1 MMGQLIRFSIRYPG
15 VIIGLSLLVIAYG
28 IYQIKQ
34 SPLNVFPE
42 FSPTQVIIQ
51 TESPGFSSD
60 LVESLVTNPIEQAI
74 SGTIGINQ
82 IRSQSIPGLSV
93 VTVIFDEGTDIFKNR
108 QSISE
113 KLSNLNR
120 LMPDGIIPTIAPL
133 TSSASSVLGIG
144 ITSNKRTK
152 IELRSIAENIIIPH
166 LMAVPGVADVNRF
179 GGEVAQLQIEVIADK
194 LYEYKV
200 NLKQVF
206 TSIEMSSG
214 QVGGGFI
221 ENNNQR
227 IIINA
232 SAQTSSIKELLQL
245 PIINSKGN
253 VVRIKDVAKV
263 SESKAPSIS
272 AVSINEK
279 DGVYLSVQGQL
290 GSNTYKLTKQLEEA
304 LETLRPVLK
313 KEAVELFPDLFKPA
327 NFIDA
332 SIKGLRLDILIGAIM
347 VISILYLFLFNI
359 KTAFISA
366 IAIPASLLSAIC
378 VMSYFNLGLN
388 VMVLSGL
395 AIALGE
401 VVDDAIIDV
410 ENIFRRLRQNKQL
423 SKPLPI
429 YQVVFN
435 ASMEVRK
442 SVVFATIIIVLVFL
456 PLLSMSGVAGKLFG
470 PLGIA
475 YITSI
480 IASLF
485 VALTVTPALCF
496 LMLGKTFIK
505 SEDSPII
512 ALIKKY
518 YEKTLRKIEGKSSSI
533 LLISFLL
540 IAIGLSFLPFFKTQF
555 IPPLHEGHYIMHMT
569 AYPGTSEKESIRIG
583 NLVTKKIRKIGG
595 VKSVA
600 QWVGRSPMGADTF
613 GTHYSEFE
621 IELDALDGPS
631 QKQILDQIN
640 TIVNGNI
647 TGVEEKN
654 NQGGFVGVNFAI
666 NTFLTERIEETIS
679 GYNASV
685 VVNVYGNDLD
695 ALDQDGQNVARIL
708 ESIRGSKDITLQSP
722 PGNPQVKI
730 RLRPEI
736 IAQLG
741 IMNADILDTI
751 RAAYEG
757 YTASYIYEG
766 INKKPVVV
774 TFERK
779 YREDIANI
787 RKLPI
792 RGVNDKIYMLSD
804 VADINQENGR
814 SKILHQNGKRVQ
826 TITAN
831 ISNRDI
837 DSFNQELKQKLNKA
851 NLRGGNY
858 LEITGSAEE
867 NARSR
872 EELITHSFLAGS
884 AVLLMLFIAFGSLRN
899 LVITILNLPF
909 ALIGGVIA
917 ASIYGGWL
925 SIGSMVGFVT
935 LFGITLRNSIM
946 LISHYQHLIENENL
960 KWNLETCVKG
970 AKERLP
976 SILMTA
982 LVAGLALLPIAMG
995 SDQPGKEIEGPM
1007 ATIIIGGLFT
1017 STILNLLILP
1027 TVLLNYGEFKKR
1039 IF

>member
-74 SGTIGINQ
+74 SGTIGINH

-113 KLSNLNR
+113 KLSNLYR

-152 IELRSIAENIIIPH
+152 IELRTIAENIIIPH

-194 LYEYKV
+194 LYEHNV

-232 SAQTSSIKELLQL
+232 SAQSTSIKELLQL

-253 VVRIKDVAKV
+253 VVRIKDVATV

-366 IAIPASLLSAIC
+366 VAIPASLLSAIC

-505 SEDSPII
+505 SED
-512 ALIKKY
+512 
-518 YEKTLRKIEGKSSSI
+518 
-533 LLISFLL
+533 
-540 IAIGLSFLPFFKTQF
+540 
-555 IPPLHEGHYIMHMT
+555 
-569 AYPGTSEKESIRIG
+569 
-583 NLVTKKIRKIGG
+583 
-595 VKSVA
+595 
-600 QWVGRSPMGADTF
+600 
-613 GTHYSEFE
+613 
-621 IELDALDGPS
+621 
-631 QKQILDQIN
+631 
-640 TIVNGNI
+640 
-647 TGVEEKN
+647 
-654 NQGGFVGVNFAI
+654 
-666 NTFLTERIEETIS
+666 
-679 GYNASV
+679 
-685 VVNVYGNDLD
+685 
-695 ALDQDGQNVARIL
+695 
-708 ESIRGSKDITLQSP
+708 
-722 PGNPQVKI
+722 
-730 RLRPEI
+730 
-736 IAQLG
+736 
-741 IMNADILDTI
+741 
-751 RAAYEG
+751 
-757 YTASYIYEG
+757 
-766 INKKPVVV
+766 
-774 TFERK
+774 
-779 YREDIANI
+779 
-787 RKLPI
+787 
-792 RGVNDKIYMLSD
+792 
-804 VADINQENGR
+804 
-814 SKILHQNGKRVQ
+814 
-826 TITAN
+826 
-831 ISNRDI
+831 
-837 DSFNQELKQKLNKA
+837 
-851 NLRGGNY
+851 
-858 LEITGSAEE
+858 
-867 NARSR
+867 
-872 EELITHSFLAGS
+872 
-884 AVLLMLFIAFGSLRN
+884 
-899 LVITILNLPF
+899 
-909 ALIGGVIA
+909 
-917 ASIYGGWL
+917 
-925 SIGSMVGFVT
+925 
-935 LFGITLRNSIM
+935 
-946 LISHYQHLIENENL
+946 
-960 KWNLETCVKG
+960 
-970 AKERLP
+970 
-976 SILMTA
+976 
-982 LVAGLALLPIAMG
+982 
-995 SDQPGKEIEGPM
+995 
-1007 ATIIIGGLFT
+1007 
-1017 STILNLLILP
+1017 
-1027 TVLLNYGEFKKR
+1027 
-1039 IF
+1039 

>member
-1 MMGQLIRFSIRYPG
+1 MMGQLIKFSIRFPG
-15 VIIGLSLLVIAYG
+15 VIVGLSLLIIAYG
-28 IYQIKQ
+28 IYQIKE

-60 LVESLVTNPIEQAI
+60 LVETLITNPIEKAI
-74 SGTIGINQ
+74 AGTIGIKQ

-93 VTVIFDEGTDIFKNR
+93 VTVIFEESTDIFKNR

-113 KLSNLNR
+113 KLSNLSR
-120 LMPDGIIPTIAPL
+120 SMPEDITPLIAPL

-144 ITSNKRTK
+144 ITSNKKTNL
-152 IELRSIAENIIIPH
+152 ELRTFAENIIIPQ
-166 LMAVPGVADVNRF
+166 LMSVQGVADVNRF
-179 GGEVAQLQIEVIADK
+179 GGEVAQLQIEVIPEK
-194 LYEYKV
+194 LFIHEV
-200 NLKQVF
+200 
-206 TSIEMSSG
+206 SIEDVVTAIQKSYG
-214 QVGGGFI
+214 HVGGGFI

-227 IIINA
+227 III
-232 SAQTSSIKELLQL
+232 SSEAQTKNISELKKL
-245 PIINSKGN
+245 PIINSNGD
-253 VVRIKDVAKV
+253 VIRVKDIAQVK
-263 SESKAPSIS
+263 EGKAPSIS
-272 AVSINEK
+272 AVSINKK

-290 GSNTYKLTKQLEEA
+290 GSNTYKLTKQLEDSLA
-304 LETLRPVLK
+304 SLAPLLK
-313 KEAVELFPDLFKPA
+313 KESIELIPDLFKPA

-332 SIKGLRLDILIGAIM
+332 SIKRLRFDIIIGAFM
-347 VISILYLFLFNI
+347 VITILYLFLFNL

-366 IAIPASLLSAIC
+366 VAIPISLLSAIC
-378 VMSYFNLGLN
+378 VMSFYGLGLN

-395 AIALGE
+395 AIVLGE

-410 ENIFRRLRQNKQL
+410 ENIFRRLRQNKL
-423 SKPLPI
+423 LTNPFPT

-442 SVVFATIIIVLVFL
+442 SVIFATIIIVLVFL
-456 PLLSMSGVAGKLFG
+456 PLLSLSGVAGKLFG

-480 IASLF
+480 VASLF
-485 VALTVTPALCF
+485 VALTVTPALSY
-496 LMLGKTFIK
+496 LMLGNTSIK
-505 SEDSPII
+505 SEESPII
-512 ALIKKY
+512 FYIKKY
-518 YEKTLRKIEGKSSSI
+518 YEKILRTIEGKSSAVI
-533 LLISFLL
+533 VMSFLL
-540 IAIGLSFLPFFKTQF
+540 ISIGLAFLPFFKTQF

-583 NLVTKKIRKIGG
+583 NLVTDKILKING
-595 VKSVA
+595 VKSIA

-621 IELDALDGPS
+621 IELDQLDGPS
-631 QKQILDQIN
+631 QDRVLSEIN
-640 TIVNGNI
+640 AIVHGN
-647 TGVEEKN
+647 EDKN
-654 NQGGFVGVNFAI
+654 LLGGFVGVNFAI

-685 VVNVYGNDLD
+685 VINAYGDDLD
-695 ALDQDGQNVARIL
+695 LLDQDAQKIAQVLQKIN
-708 ESIRGSKDITLQSP
+708 GSKDITVQSP
-722 PGNPQVKI
+722 PGTPQVKI
-730 RLRPEI
+730 RLRQEK

-741 IMNADILDTI
+741 IMNKDVLNAI

-757 YTASYIYEG
+757 ITATYIYEG

-774 TFERK
+774 TFEK
-779 YREDIANI
+779 NYRDDITNIKKLPVRSAYNKIYTLSDIA
-787 RKLPI
+787 
-792 RGVNDKIYMLSD
+792 DIY
-804 VADINQENGR
+804 QENGR

-837 DSFNQELKQKLNKA
+837 SNFNFELKEKLNSL
-851 NLRGGNY
+851 NLSKNNFY
-858 LEITGSAEE
+858 ELTGSAEE
-867 NARSR
+867 NAKSR
-872 EELITHSFLAGS
+872 EELITHSFLAGA
-884 AVLLMLFIAFGSLRN
+884 AVLLILIIAFGSLPN
-899 LVITILNLPF
+899 IVITILNLPF
-909 ALIGGVIA
+909 ALIGGVVA
-917 ASIYGGWL
+917 ATIYGGWL
-925 SIGSMVGFVT
+925 SIGSLVGFVT

-946 LISHYQHLIENENL
+946 LISHYQHLIEKENL
-960 KWNLETCVKG
+960 KWNLETCIKG

-995 SDQPGKEIEGPM
+995 TGEPGNEITGPM

-1027 TVLLNYGEFKKR
+1027 TILLNFGAFKKR
-1039 IF
+1039 VF

>member
-60 LVESLVTNPIEQAI
+60 LVEKLITNPIEKAI
-74 SGTIGINQ
+74 AGTIGVKQ

-93 VTVIFDEGTDIFKNR
+93 ITVIFEEKTDIFKNR

-113 KLSNLNR
+113 KLANLSR
-120 LMPDGIIPTIAPL
+120 TMPNDISPLIAPL

-144 ITSNKRTK
+144 ITSNQKTNL
-152 IELRSIAENIIIPH
+152 ELRTFAENIIIPH
-166 LMAVPGVADVNRF
+166 LMGVPGVADVNRF
-179 GGEVAQLQIEVIADK
+179 GGEVAQVKIEVIPDK
-194 LYEYKV
+194 LYKHEV
-200 NLKQVF
+200 NIQDVIDTINK
-206 TSIEMSSG
+206 SSG
-214 QVGGGFI
+214 QIGGGFI

-227 IIINA
+227 IIIN
-232 SAQTSSIKELLQL
+232 SE
-245 PIINSKGN
+245 
-253 VVRIKDVAKV
+253 VRIKKISELKKLPIVNYKGDVLRVEDIANV
-263 SESKAPSIS
+263 FEGKAPSIS
-272 AVSINEK
+272 AVSINQK

-290 GSNTYKLTKQLEEA
+290 GSNTYKLTKQLEESLNSLA
-304 LETLRPVLK
+304 PLLK
-313 KEAVELFPDLFKPA
+313 KESIQLFPDLFKPA

-332 SIKGLRLDILIGAIM
+332 SIKRLRFDIIIGAFM
-347 VISILYLFLFNI
+347 VITILYLFLFNF

-366 IAIPASLLSAIC
+366 VAIPISLLSAIC
-378 VMSYFNLGLN
+378 IMSFYDLGLN

-395 AIALGE
+395 AIVLGE

-410 ENIFRRLRQNKQL
+410 ENIFRRLRQNKL
-423 SKPLPI
+423 HKKPSPI

-442 SVVFATIIIVLVFL
+442 SVVFATIVIVLVFL
-456 PLLSMSGVAGKLFG
+456 PLLSLSGVAGKLFG

-485 VALTVTPALCF
+485 VALTVTPALCY
-496 LMLGKTFIK
+496 LMLGNATIE
-505 SEDSPII
+505 SGDSPII
-512 ALIKKY
+512 IIIKKY
-518 YEKTLRKIEGKSSSI
+518 YEKILRAIENKSTGVI
-533 LLISFLL
+533 VMSFLL
-540 IAIGLSFLPFFKTQF
+540 ISIGLAFLPFFKTQF

-583 NLVTKKIRKIGG
+583 NRVTNKIQKIDG
-595 VKSVA
+595 VRSIA

-621 IELDALDGPS
+621 IELDPLDGPS
-631 QKQILDQIN
+631 QDKVLEEIN
-640 TIVNGNI
+640 SIVHGDI
-647 TGVEEKN
+647 GKDF
-654 NQGGFVGVNFAI
+654 QGGFVGVNFAI

-685 VVNVYGNDLD
+685 VINTFGNDLD
-695 ALDQDGQNVARIL
+695 SLDQDAQKITQVLQEIK
-708 ESIRGSKDITLQSP
+708 GSKDITIQSP
-722 PGNPQVKI
+722 PGTPQVKI
-730 RLRPEI
+730 RLKPEK

-741 IMNADILDTI
+741 IMNKDVLDAI
-751 RAAYEG
+751 RAAYKG
-757 YTASYIYEG
+757 ITAAYVYEG

-774 TFERK
+774 TFDQE
-779 YREDIANI
+779 YRNDISKI
-787 RKLPI
+787 KKLPI
-792 RGVNDKIYMLSD
+792 RSNYNKIFTLSD
-804 VADINQENGR
+804 IAEITQENGR
-814 SKILHQNGKRVQ
+814 SKILHENGKRVQ
-826 TITAN
+826 TITSN
-831 ISNRDI
+831 ITNI
-837 DSFNQELKQKLNKA
+837 DLDKFYNELKEKLKKIDLNE
-851 NLRGGNY
+851 GNY
-858 LEITGSAEE
+858 YEITGSAEE
-867 NARSR
+867 NAKSR
-872 EELITHSFLAGS
+872 EELITHSFLAGT
-884 AVLLMLFIAFGSLRN
+884 AVLLMLIIAFGSLPN
-899 LVITILNLPF
+899 LIITILNLPF

-917 ASIYGGWL
+917 AILYGGWL
-925 SIGSMVGFVT
+925 SIGSLVGFVT
-935 LFGITLRNSIM
+935 LFGITLRNTIM
-946 LISHYQHLIENENL
+946 LISHYQHLIENEDL
-960 KWNLETCVKG
+960 PWDLETSIKG

-995 SDQPGKEIEGPM
+995 TGEPGNEITGPM

-1027 TVLLNYGEFKKR
+1027 TILLNFGAFKKR
-1039 IF
+1039 VF